1 MHVITYSLRD
11 RQDQSDGYYAD
22 VAAFVE
28 QVIAEGQ
35 ARFAPLIQAFQSFME
50 RTARER
56 PSASPEYIF
65 EWLTLGV
72 LWRVY
77 IRAALDLPAAPRWM
91 LGSLAGLRE
100 RARRI
105 KPGIDALRGVL
116 GTLFLSPESRVPAD
130 TASLTIEHLDTF
142 LGWLSA
148 TGEYTEQVKRLAR
161 WRDFM
166 AGLPP
171 EQAAQHLA
179 AVIAFADWFDG
190 SSQATLGKYTPNVER
205 FLEQTRAS
213 YRWREDAVFCA
224 RKRIE
229 YHLNMVGAEILN
241 RAYRQAFLGARRQ
254 AVLLPPCMRQQPE
267 DKCQARSTAF
277 GAQCAHCTPGCRVHQ
292 VTLLGDKYGFA
303 VFMLPDD
310 LAVFSTEKE
319 APSAGIGDLGIV
331 GVSCVLTNAPGG
343 WKTHALGVPAQ
354 GVLLDYCGCHYH
366 WDKQGFPTDIN
377 IRQLLRVL
385 DIKPE

>member
-1 MHVITYSLRD
+1 MQVITYSLRD
-11 RQDQSDGYYAD
+11 RQEQSDRYYVD

-28 QVIAEGQ
+28 QVTAEGQ
-35 ARFAPLIQAFQSFME
+35 ARFGPLIQAFQSFME
-50 RTARER
+50 QAGRER
-56 PSASPEYIF
+56 PSTSPEYIY
-65 EWLTLGV
+65 ELLTLGV

-77 IRAALDLPAAPRWM
+77 ICAALNLPAAPRRM
-91 LGSLAGLRE
+91 LSRLAGLRE
-100 RARRI
+100 RARWL
-105 KPGIDALRGVL
+105 KPGVDALRGVL
-116 GTLFLSPESRVPAD
+116 GTLFLSSDRRVPTDA
-130 TASLTIEHLDTF
+130 ASLTVEHLDTL

-161 WRDFM
+161 WRDFL
-166 AGLPP
+166 AGQPP
-171 EQAAQHLA
+171 EQAAHHLA

-205 FLEQTRAS
+205 FLDQTRAS

-241 RAYRQAFLGARRQ
+241 RAYRQAFLSARRK
-254 AVLLPPCMRQQPE
+254 AVLLPPCMRYQPE
-267 DKCQARSTAF
+267 DQCQARSTAF

-310 LAVFSTEKE
+310 LAVFSSESGP
-319 APSAGIGDLGIV
+319 AAGNGDLGIL

-366 WDKQGFPTDIN
+366 WHKEGFPTDLN
-377 IRQLLRVL
+377 VWQLLRVVGV
-385 DIKPE
+385 KPE

>member
-11 RQDQSDGYYAD
+11 RQEQSDGYYAD
-22 VAAFVE
+22 VAAFTD

-35 ARFAPLIQAFQSFME
+35 ARFAPLIQTCQSFME
-50 RTARER
+50 QAARER
-56 PSASPEYIF
+56 PSTSPEYIY
-65 EWLTLGV
+65 ELLTLGV

-100 RARRI
+100 RARRL

-116 GTLFLSPESRVPAD
+116 GTLFLSPGSRVPAD
-130 TASLTIEHLDTF
+130 AASLTKDHLDTL

-161 WRDFM
+161 WRDFL
-166 AGLPP
+166 AAQPP
-171 EQAAQHLA
+171 EQVAHHLA
-179 AVIAFADWFDG
+179 AVLAFADRFDS
-190 SSQATLGKYTPNVER
+190 SSQAALGKYTPNVER
-205 FLEQTRAS
+205 FLEQARAS

-241 RAYRQAFLGARRQ
+241 RAYRNAFLGARRK
-254 AVLLPPCMRQQPE
+254 AVLLPPCMRYQPE
-267 DKCQARSTAF
+267 DQCQARSTTF
-277 GAQCAHCTPGCRVHQ
+277 GAKCAHCTPGCRVHQ

-310 LAVFSTEKE
+310 LAVFSTESS
-319 APSAGIGDLGIV
+319 PSAGVGDLGIV

-343 WKTHALGVPAQ
+343 WKTHALGIPAQ

-366 WDKQGFPTDIN
+366 WHKQGFPTDLN
-377 IRQLLRVL
+377 IRQLLHVL
-385 DIKPE
+385 GIKPE